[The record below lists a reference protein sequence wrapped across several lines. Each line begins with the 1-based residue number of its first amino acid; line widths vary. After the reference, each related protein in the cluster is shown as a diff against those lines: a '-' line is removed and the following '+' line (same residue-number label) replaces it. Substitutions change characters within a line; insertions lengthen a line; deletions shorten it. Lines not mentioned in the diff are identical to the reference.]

1 MLTRSEFRQLFGLP
15 KKRRAASSTKKTTTP
30 KTKKVARKSATGKK
44 VVRKPT
50 APKKIVKK
58 SSVGKKVSRK
68 ASTKLGQ
75 KLIGGKLRTV
85 YKSKAGAKY
94 YKKVI
99 NGKTRRMYLGKPVRK
114 VTSPRRNLFGYVGA
128 SSKCVTGLM
137 GPFPL
142 TGAGGSTK
150 PAAPA
155 APAAPA
161 VSAGSPA
168 AFGKK
173 RKAAPKTARKTV
185 RKTSAGKKVTRR
197 PKVARKTRFGYV
209 NATCLPAT
217 FGPFPLGAAN
227 GSAIVTPKSAA
238 FGKKRKAA
246 RKTVRKTPAKTAA
259 KTVRKASAGKK
270 VTRRPKVVRKTR
282 FGMSHGR
289 PRALATGPYPF

>member
-30 KTKKVARKSATGKK
+30 KTKKVVRKSATGKK

-173 RKAAPKTARKTV
+173 RKSVRKTARKTV
-185 RKTSAGKKVTRR
+185 RKTTRKASAGKKVTRR

-217 FGPFPLGAAN
+217 FGPAPIGAAN
-227 GSAIVTPKSAA
+227 GSAIVAPKPAA
-238 FGKKRKAA
+238 FGKKRKAV
-246 RKTVRKTPAKTAA
+246 RKTVRKTPA

-289 PRALATGPYPF
+289 PSTLATGPYPF